1 MPTLLSNLRKISL
14 FRLAKFSYFHIPI
27 IIIFY
32 GSRGLGFAEAMLL
45 QAVYYA
51 AKVASEAPTGAVADR
66 ISRRFSLFLAAI
78 VSGVGYLVIFLS
90 HNFWAF
96 AAGEVLA
103 GIGISLASGAD
114 SALAYDTL
122 QAEGEE
128 ERYASV
134 EGMAYG
140 ARLLAFAFAGTVG
153 GLLAEFDLAWPFAA
167 TVLSCLAAAGVA
179 VSLKEPPRVTEKPRP
194 RYLEILKQSLK
205 LLVKNREIR
214 WLTIYSAGLF
224 AALRLAFWVYQ
235 PFMEGAGFPY
245 FAFGLTFA
253 GLNLFSAT
261 VSTQAERLERFFGEK
276 ATLIIMPASL
286 VAGFFL
292 MSIKVAPWAV
302 AFILLQQVP
311 YALFEPVLKAYSNRH
326 IGSEIRATVLS
337 LQSMAGNLAF
347 AAVGPVLGL
356 AVDHLPLNYALAIM
370 GAAVTVFFAPVLITK
385 AFKRANADR
394 KRKVGV

>member
-1 MPTLLSNLRKISL
+1 MRTLVSNVRKIYL
-14 FRLAKFSYFHIPI
+14 FRFAKFSYFHVPI

-32 GSRGLGFAEAMLL
+32 GSRGVGFAEAMVL

-66 ISRRFSLFLAAI
+66 ISRKFSLFLAALA
-78 VSGVGYLVIFLS
+78 SGAGYLVIFLS

-96 AAGEVLA
+96 AAGEVIA

-128 ERYASV
+128 KRYASV

-140 ARLLAFAFAGTVG
+140 ARLLAFAFSGIFG

-167 TVLSCLAAAGVA
+167 TVAACAVAAGVA
-179 VSLKEPPRVTEKPRP
+179 LTLREPQRVTEELRP
-194 RYLEILKQSLK
+194 RYFEILKQSLK
-205 LLVKNREIR
+205 LLVKNREIS

-224 AALRLAFWVYQ
+224 AGIRLAFWVYQ

-253 GLNLFSAT
+253 GLNLFSAV
-261 VSTQAERLERFFGEK
+261 VSTRAGPIERFFGEK
-276 ATLIIMPASL
+276 KTLVFMPILLA
-286 VAGFFL
+286 VGFFL
-292 MSIKVAPWAV
+292 MSIRVAPWAV
-302 AFILLQQVP
+302 AFILFQQVP

-337 LQSMAGNLAF
+337 FQSMAGNLTF
-347 AAVGPVLGL
+347 VAVGPLLGL
-356 AVDHLPLNYALAIM
+356 AVDYLPLNHALVIM
-370 GAAVTVFFAPVLITK
+370 GAVVLVFFGPVLVTK
-385 AFKRANADR
+385 AVKRGNRGRRRRVD
-394 KRKVGV
+394 V

>member
-1 MPTLLSNLRKISL
+1 MPTLLSNLRKIYL

-32 GSRGLGFAEAMLL
+32 GSRGIGFAEAMLL

-78 VSGVGYLVIFLS
+78 VSGAGYLVIFLS

-128 ERYASV
+128 KRYASV

-167 TVLSCLAAAGVA
+167 TVAACAVAAGVA
-179 VSLKEPPRVTEKPRP
+179 LTLKEPPRVTEKPRP
-194 RYLEILKQSLK
+194 RYLEILTQSLK

-261 VSTQAERLERFFGEK
+261 VSTRAEKIERFFGEK
-276 ATLIIMPASL
+276 MTLVFMPGLL

-356 AVDHLPLNYALAIM
+356 AVDHLPLNYALAMI
-370 GAAVTVFFAPVLITK
+370 GAAVTVFFAPVLMTK
-385 AFKRANADR
+385 ALKRGNAVR
-394 KRKVGV
+394 KRKVGI